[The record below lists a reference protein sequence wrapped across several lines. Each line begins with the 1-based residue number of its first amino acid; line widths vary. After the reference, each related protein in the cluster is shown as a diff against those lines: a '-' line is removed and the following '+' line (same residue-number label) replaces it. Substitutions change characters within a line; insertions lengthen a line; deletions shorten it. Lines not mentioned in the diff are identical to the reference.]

1 LLDTGALKVRTMTL
15 PDIYQ
20 DQASPAEMY
29 IEAGLTADTIAK
41 ETLKTFA
48 AGTSASSASHVA
60 E

>member
-48 AGTSASSASHVA
+48 METGAATANLRA
-60 E
+60 